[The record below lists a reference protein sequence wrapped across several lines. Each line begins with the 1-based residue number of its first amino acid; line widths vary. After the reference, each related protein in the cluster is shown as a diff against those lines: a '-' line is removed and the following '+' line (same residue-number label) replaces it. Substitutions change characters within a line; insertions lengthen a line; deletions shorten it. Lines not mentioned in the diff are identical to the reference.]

1 MRLKRYFLGFF
12 ALACISPAV
21 MAQKDIRQQLRKGNK
36 AYNDSIYRD
45 AEIAYRKAIDAS
57 PKEERSMAHYNLGNT
72 LLLQSK
78 ADEALK
84 EYEKAAAG
92 NKNDAELAEI
102 YHNMGVAHQGKNEFE
117 KAIES
122 YKKSLIKNPKDDET
136 RYNLALLLGEQE
148 QQEQDK
154 KDDKKEDKKD
164 DQKEKQDKQD
174 QKQDQQKDQQKD
186 KQDKQQEQQPNEPEM
201 SKDTAEQLLESV
213 LRDEKKTQEK
223 VQKQMMLRNKNKLE
237 KEW

>member
-154 KDDKKEDKKD
+154 KDDKKD

>member
-92 NKNDAELAEI
+92 NKSDAELAEI
-102 YHNMGVAHQGKNEFE
+102 YHNMGVAHQGKKEFE

-122 YKKSLIKNPKDDET
+122 YKKSLMKNPKDDET
-136 RYNLALLLGEQE
+136 RYNLALLLQEQE
-148 QQEQDK
+148 QQDQ

-164 DQKEKQDKQD
+164 DQKDKQDKQD
-174 QKQDQQKDQQKD
+174 QKQDQQKDKQKD